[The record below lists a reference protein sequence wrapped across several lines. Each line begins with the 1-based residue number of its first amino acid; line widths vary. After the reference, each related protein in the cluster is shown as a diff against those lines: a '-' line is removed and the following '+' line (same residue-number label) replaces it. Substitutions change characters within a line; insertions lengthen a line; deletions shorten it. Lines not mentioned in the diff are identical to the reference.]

1 MDKLYATLDSLNLV
15 KKNFLLNENERIIHF
30 TTPNKK
36 IIYTKYK
43 TGTKS
48 MRDFVIFILQSVQFR
63 FGYFVKEN
71 IFIDSK

>member
-48 MRDFVIFILQSVQFR
+48 MRDFVIFILQSV
-63 FGYFVKEN
+63 
-71 IFIDSK
+71 